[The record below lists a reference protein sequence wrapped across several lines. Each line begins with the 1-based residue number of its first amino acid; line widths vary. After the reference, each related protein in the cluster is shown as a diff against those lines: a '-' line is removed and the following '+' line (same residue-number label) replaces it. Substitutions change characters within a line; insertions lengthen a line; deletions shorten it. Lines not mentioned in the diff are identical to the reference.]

1 MSVGLATRGMI
12 QSRCLHEQVI
22 SFDKPQMQAV
32 LEVRPRIRQ
41 VASPPAAAL
50 TPPVMMTAV
59 ELKPLTWDAAAP
71 TPPSSDPKPHGKSAM
86 ELRPVMKKAE
96 KE

>member
-1 MSVGLATRGMI
+1 MI
-12 QSRCLHEQVI
+12 HSCCQRDQVI
-22 SFDKPQMQAV
+22 SYDKPQMQAV

-41 VASPPAAAL
+41 AATPPAPAL

-59 ELKPLTWDAAAP
+59 ELKPLTWNATAP
-71 TPPSSDPKPHGKSAM
+71 APPSTDPKPQEIAAF